1 MRIDV
6 IMLLVL
12 KWASKTLEERS
23 DDCLYCMYNTN
34 KTLEERSDDCLY
46 CMYNTNKTLEERSDD
61 LFVLY
66 V

>member
-1 MRIDV
+1 M
-6 IMLLVL
+6 
-12 KWASKTLEERS
+12 T
-23 DDCLYCMYNTN
+23 CLYCMYNTN
-34 KTLEERSDDCLY
+34 KTLEEISDDCLY